1 VAAQTHQLQL
11 GLKQPENSK
20 DSAIMKKLFILCL
33 LLLTPAASFAKDPEV
48 LFRTSH
54 GDFTVRLFVE
64 TAPLTVA
71 NFLAYV
77 ENGHYK
83 GTIFHRV
90 IPQFMIQCGGFN
102 QRMEQKPVLDP
113 VKNEAQNRL
122 HNERGTLAMARTND
136 PDSATAQFFV
146 NLRNNFRLDWT
157 PREPGYTVF
166 GEVIDGM
173 FTIDSIALEQTG
185 DFIGHQDVPLEPITI
200 LDAVLLAE
208 GETAA
213 SKKTIRLQ

>member
-1 VAAQTHQLQL
+1 MIKVL
-11 GLKQPENSK
+11 S
-20 DSAIMKKLFILCL
+20 LCL
-33 LLLTPAASFAKDPEV
+33 LLLVSATTFAKDPEV
-48 LFRTSH
+48 LIKTSY

-64 TAPLTVA
+64 EAPITVA

-77 ENGHYK
+77 DSGHYK

-90 IPQFMIQCGGFN
+90 IPQFMIQGGGFTPS
-102 QRMEQKPVLDP
+102 MEQKPVLDP
-113 VKNEAQNRL
+113 IKNEAQNRI

-157 PREPGYTVF
+157 PRDAGYTVF

-173 FTIDSIALEQTG
+173 LTVDSIALEPTG
-185 DFIGHQDVPLEPITI
+185 SVQGHQDVPLQPIII
-200 LDAVLLAE
+200 LDVMLLAE